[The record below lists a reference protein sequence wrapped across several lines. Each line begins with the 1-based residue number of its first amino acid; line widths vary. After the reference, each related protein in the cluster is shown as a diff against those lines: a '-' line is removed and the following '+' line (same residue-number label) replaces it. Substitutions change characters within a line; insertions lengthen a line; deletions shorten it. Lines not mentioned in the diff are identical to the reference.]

1 VPLENEEN
9 MRFHKVMKNDD
20 SKLTEWPSA
29 ITKGKFVG
37 WLESFHQLELF
48 LIIGIYFSFL
58 EFFASLRRLA
68 FTTVADDHRPENGG
82 ADEMAKLHKVICW

>member
-1 VPLENEEN
+1 
-9 MRFHKVMKNDD
+9 MKNDD
-20 SKLTEWPSA
+20 LKLTEWPSA

-48 LIIGIYFSFL
+48 LIIGIYFSLL
-58 EFFASLRRLA
+58 EFFTASLRRLA